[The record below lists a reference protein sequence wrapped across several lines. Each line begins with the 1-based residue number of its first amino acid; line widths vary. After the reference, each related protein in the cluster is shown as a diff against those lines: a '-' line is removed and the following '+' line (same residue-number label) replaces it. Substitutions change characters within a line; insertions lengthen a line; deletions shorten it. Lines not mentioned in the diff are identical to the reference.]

1 VRGGWFVA
9 GAVAI
14 AGIAAG
20 SVFLR
25 VDASWPSQD
34 AGRNGSGAPGGDSGF
49 ATEGDGSASDED
61 DPVREEARAR
71 RIAEE
76 LHPLHEGQIRFK
88 AAFRVVGGAMLSYR
102 FVEARPADGTP
113 SQKIE
118 PKDRGTGFVV
128 ADSRCPS
135 IDFSSRGF
143 ADVHHDVTADERERQ
158 DLGTIVFAATAR
170 LEIEIR
176 HAPMRSDRWLSFQ
189 CFTNGEVPQGR
200 SYSIQFASRDLA
212 TPDRTASFSQE
223 APSDS
228 ETSLSLQGPGVRLR
242 RRIPA
247 PPAGATTVVFDF
259 DEFAR
264 FRGRVVNV
272 PPVALPHLHV
282 VVDRVLPERD
292 GFFPSDDVEA
302 PLDGSGSF
310 SFAAF
315 DTGPFQLRL
324 DGCGT
329 AALREPTGAQ
339 SMGWRSSELTP
350 ERELVVE
357 PAEEMVGV
365 RVGPIDADGTMA
377 TSFTVSLSTGSPQ
390 LHYAGTSGD
399 GVVLVS
405 AAALRSA
412 RAVCVEL
419 RSNWT
424 AVVDPARIS
433 APRDGIVTIPV
444 LDPGL
449 PTATLIVSHDWFA
462 PRDVDLAVVPTGAQP
477 HEVPSPSRRERG
489 LFSFTFTRLPPASY
503 DVWQCGWGCQRKLA
517 GRIDVGPGET
527 KTVDVTIPK
536 WSRRRGRIASWNDIP
551 VVLRPHGIGIDGQ
564 SATIVDGRFE
574 IAVASPV
581 PAVAKLDLPRQW
593 QHSANAAIEVLE
605 DGTLEVRFPTNDY
618 ELFEVATRPFPDRRA
633 LLSTLPA
640 DIPDATFDPVFD
652 RWPRSFADESG
663 TIRVLR
669 TRGAAVRGFVR
680 DAMRANGSDRRILAW
695 ISSDVPCGTIVPAGR
710 YVEVS
715 NRSESAIATLEIVP
729 RPVGEWQPP
738 IVPICKVTSLLPR
751 RVWLPDGAAALR
763 VRFHGDVDQ
772 TIAVETIGATLA
784 VSKQ

>member
-1 VRGGWFVA
+1 VRGGWFIA

-20 SVFLR
+20 SIFLR
-25 VDASWPSQD
+25 LDASSHSQG
-34 AGRNGSGAPGGDSGF
+34 AGRNGSGVPGGDPEL
-49 ATEGDGSASDED
+49 ATEGDGLASDED

-76 LHPLHEGQIRFK
+76 LHPLHEGQVRFK
-88 AAFRVVGGAMLSYR
+88 AAFRVVGGAALSYR
-102 FVEARPADGTP
+102 FIEARSADGSAP
-113 SQKIE
+113 QKIE
-118 PKDRGTGFVV
+118 AKNHGIGFVV
-128 ADSRCPS
+128 AAANCPS

-143 ADVHHDVTADERERQ
+143 ADVHHDITAAEREQ
-158 DLGTIVFAATAR
+158 LDLGTIVYAATAR

-176 HAPMRSDRWLSFQ
+176 HAPMRSDRWLGFE

-200 SYSIQFASRDLA
+200 SYSIQFASRELA
-212 TPDRTASFSQE
+212 TPDGTASFSQE
-223 APSDS
+223 TPSDS
-228 ETSLSLQGPGVRLR
+228 DTSLSLHGPGVQLKRT
-242 RRIPA
+242 IPS
-247 PPAGATTVVFDF
+247 PPAGETTVVIDF

-272 PPVALPHLHV
+272 PPIALPHLHV
-282 VVDRVLPERD
+282 EVARILPERD
-292 GFFPSDDVEA
+292 GFFPFDDVSA

-315 DTGPFQLRL
+315 DTGPFLLRL
-324 DGCGT
+324 EGCGT
-329 AALREPTGAQ
+329 AALRASTGAQ
-339 SMGWRSSELTP
+339 SIGWRSSELTP

-377 TSFTVSLSTGSPQ
+377 TSFTVSLSTGSPR
-390 LHYAGTSGD
+390 LHYVGTSGD
-399 GVVLVS
+399 GVALVA

-419 RSNWT
+419 PSSWT

-433 APRDGIVTIPV
+433 APRDGIVTIGV
-444 LDPGL
+444 LDTDV
-449 PTATLIVSHDWFA
+449 PTATLIVSHNWFA
-462 PRDVDLAVVPTGAQP
+462 PRDVDLAVVPSGAQP
-477 HEVPSPSRRERG
+477 YEVPCPSRRERG
-489 LFSFTFTRLPPASY
+489 LFSFTFTRLLPASY
-503 DVWQCGWGCQRKLA
+503 DVWQCGWGCERKLA

-551 VVLRPHGIGIDGQ
+551 VALRPQGIGIDGQ

-581 PAVAKLDLPRQW
+581 PAVAKLDLQRQW

-605 DGTLEVRFPTNDY
+605 NGTLEVRFPTNDY
-618 ELFEVATRPFPDRRA
+618 ELFEVAMHASPDRRA

-640 DIPDATFDPVFD
+640 DTPDATFDPLFD

-669 TRGAAVRGFVR
+669 PRGAVVRGFVR
-680 DAMRANGSDRRILAW
+680 DAMRDSGERRILAW

-715 NRSESAIATLEIVP
+715 NHSEDAIATLEIVP
-729 RPVGEWQPP
+729 RPVGDWQPP
-738 IVPICKVTSLLPR
+738 NVPICTVTSLLPR
-751 RVWLPDGAAALR
+751 RIWLPDGAAALR
-763 VRFHGDVDQ
+763 VRFQGGVYQ
-772 TIAVETIGATLA
+772 TIAVETIDATLA
-784 VSKQ
+784 VSKP